1 MKLARNLLMTAA
13 LCAPLSAQAV
23 DLQLGPGLIYGSDIE
38 EFGLQFNLYAGIESV
53 VGLRAGFDA
62 NFWLVDSIDVFSL
75 NANAHYLFFEQEPLA
90 VYALAGLN
98 YFRVSFNAFGIKGAD
113 DELGVNI
120 GAGGQFEMGPGL
132 FFGELKYVLGEMDQL
147 VVGLGYRFSVM

>member
-1 MKLARNLLMTAA
+1 MKLARNMLMTAA

-23 DLQLGPGLIYGSDIE
+23 DLQLGPGLIYGSDVE

-62 NFWLVDSIDVFSL
+62 NFWLVDNIDVLSF
-75 NANAHYLFFEQEPLA
+75 NVNGHYMVFEQEPMA

-98 YFRVSFNAFGIKGAD
+98 YFRVSYNLLGYKDANG
-113 DELGVNI
+113 EMGVNL
-120 GAGGQFEMGPGL
+120 GAGGQFETGPGL
-132 FFGELKYVLGEMDQL
+132 FFGEVKYVLGDADQF
-147 VVGLGYRFSVM
+147 VIGLGYRFSVM